1 MRKQNHMRS
10 CNITVGGL
18 PIEIKRHKGQKN
30 IYIRVGSPEGNVKVS
45 APDRA
50 KDDEIKRLI
59 SEKLEEIRKIR
70 EKVLKRKELKKRE
83 YVSNETCYLWGKS
96 YRLQVVF
103 EGKKSS
109 VSKTPTEIIMTAPEG
124 ADESAREKLLL
135 SFYRDELKLALKKLL
150 PECEEKTGVCANEA
164 RIKHMKTRWGSCNI
178 KERRI
183 WVSLKLAEKPIECLE
198 YVIIHELTH
207 LLEKSH
213 NRRFYTLLE
222 GFYPKWKEAKKLLS
236 ATPEA

>member
-1 MRKQNHMRS
+1 MRS
-10 CNITVGGL
+10 KNITVGDL
-18 PIEIKRHKGQKN
+18 PIEIKRNKGQKN

-45 APDRA
+45 APERV
-50 KDDEIKRLI
+50 KNDEIERLV

-83 YVSNETCYLWGKS
+83 YVSGEICYLWGKPC
-96 YRLQVVF
+96 RLQVVF

-109 VSKTPTEIIMTAPEG
+109 VSKTSTEIIMTAPEG

-135 SFYRDELKLALKKLL
+135 SFYREELKLALKKLL
-150 PECEEKTGVCANEA
+150 PDCERKTGVRANEA
-164 RIKHMKTRWGSCNI
+164 RIKNMKTRWGSCNI

-183 WVSLKLAEKPIECLE
+183 WVSLKLAEKPADCLE

-222 GFYPKWKEAKKLLS
+222 GFYPKWKETKKLLS
-236 ATPEA
+236 ATPEV

>member
-18 PIEIKRHKGQKN
+18 PIEIKRNKGQKN

-45 APDRA
+45 APERV
-50 KDDEIKRLI
+50 KNDEIERLV

-83 YVSNETCYLWGKS
+83 YVSNELCYLWGKP

-109 VSKTPTEIIMTAPEG
+109 VSKTSTEIIITAPEG

-135 SFYRDELKLALKKLL
+135 SFYREELKLALKKLL
-150 PECEEKTGVCANEA
+150 PECERKTGVRANEA
-164 RIKHMKTRWGSCNI
+164 RIKNMKTRWGSCNI

-222 GFYPKWKEAKKLLS
+222 GFYPKWKETKKLLS
-236 ATPEA
+236 HHT

>member
-1 MRKQNHMRS
+1 MRS

-18 PIEIKRHKGQKN
+18 TIEIKRNKEQKN
-30 IYIRVGSPEGNVKVS
+30 IYIRVGSPEGNIKVS

-59 SEKLEEIRKIR
+59 SEKLEEITKIR
-70 EKVLKRKELKKRE
+70 EKVLKRAELKKRE
-83 YVSNETCYLWGKS
+83 YVSNEICYLWGKPYS
-96 YRLQVVF
+96 LQVVF

-109 VSKTPTEIIMTAPEG
+109 VSKTPAEIIMTMPEG
-124 ADESAREKLLL
+124 TDERVREKLLL
-135 SFYRDELKLALKKLL
+135 NFYREELKLALDRLL
-150 PECEEKTGVCANEA
+150 PECERKTGVRANEA
-164 RIKHMKTRWGSCNI
+164 RIKNMKTRWGSCNI
-178 KERRI
+178 KDRRI
-183 WVSLKLAEKPIECLE
+183 WVSLKLAEKPKECLE

-207 LLEKSH
+207 LLEKNH

-236 ATPEA
+236 APPEA

>member
-1 MRKQNHMRS
+1 MRS

-18 PIEIKRHKGQKN
+18 PIEIKRNKGQKN
-30 IYIRVGSPEGNVKVS
+30 IYIRVSSPEGNIKVS
-45 APDRA
+45 APYRA

-59 SEKLEEIRKIR
+59 LEKLEEIRKIR

-83 YVSNETCYLWGKS
+83 YVSNETCYLWGKP

-109 VSKTPTEIIMTAPEG
+109 VSKTPTEIIITVPEG
-124 ADESAREKLLL
+124 ADESVREKLLL
-135 SFYRDELKLALKKLL
+135 EFYRDELKLALKKLL
-150 PECEEKTGVCANEA
+150 PECEKKTGIRANEA
-164 RIKHMKTRWGSCNI
+164 RIKNMKTRWGSCNI
-178 KERRI
+178 KDRRI
-183 WVSLKLAEKPIECLE
+183 WVSLKLAEKPAECLE

-213 NRRFYTLLE
+213 SRRFYNLLE
-222 GFYPKWKEAKKLLS
+222 GFYPKWKATKKLLS
-236 ATPEA
+236 HHT

>member
-1 MRKQNHMRS
+1 MRS
-10 CNITVGGL
+10 KNISVGGL
-18 PIEIKRHKGQKN
+18 PVEIKRNKGQKN
-30 IYIRVGSPEGNVKVS
+30 IYIRVGSPEGNIKVS

-70 EKVLKRKELKKRE
+70 EKVLKREEFKKRE
-83 YVSNETCYLWGKS
+83 YVSNELCYLWGKS

-109 VSKTPTEIIMTAPEG
+109 VSKTPTEIIITVPEG
-124 ADESAREKLLL
+124 TDESAREKLLL
-135 SFYRDELKLALKKLL
+135 EFYRSELKLALKKLL
-150 PECEEKTGVCANEA
+150 PECEKKTGIRANEA
-164 RIKHMKTRWGSCNI
+164 RIKNMKTRWGSCNI

-183 WVSLKLAEKPIECLE
+183 WISLKLTQKPAECLE

-213 NRRFYTLLE
+213 NRRFYNLLE
-222 GFYPKWKEAKKLLS
+222 GFYPKWKETKKLLS
-236 ATPEA
+236 ATPEV